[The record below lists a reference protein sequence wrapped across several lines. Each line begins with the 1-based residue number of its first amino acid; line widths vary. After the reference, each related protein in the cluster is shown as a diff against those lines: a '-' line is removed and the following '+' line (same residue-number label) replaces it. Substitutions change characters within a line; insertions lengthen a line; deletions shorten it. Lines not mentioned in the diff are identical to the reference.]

1 MKGRNL
7 ICVTAAVVIAAA
19 CDSDEISAVDRDLDT
34 VRAMTTYNTVAAANA
49 AGYTTW
55 SPDPNVQGSACATDP
70 AGKMGYHLV
79 NVPLRGSAADP
90 ANGDAVIDQN
100 RPEMLLYEK
109 RADGT
114 VRLAGV
120 EYIVFRDAWERV
132 NGANAPPPQ
141 VFGQPLLF
149 SSHSFVTNGPSIP
162 HYELHV
168 WLHSTNPNGMF
179 APWNPAITC

>member
-1 MKGRNL
+1 MKVSSLLLG
-7 ICVTAAVVIAAA
+7 VAVVAAAA
-19 CDSDEISAVDRDLDT
+19 CDSDEISSSERELEA
-34 VRAMTTYNTVAAANA
+34 VRAATTYATVAAANA

-55 SPDPNVQGSACATDP
+55 SPDPTVAGSTCATD
-70 AGKMGYHLV
+70 AQGKMGYHLV

-114 VRLAGV
+114 VRQVGV
-120 EYIVFRDAWERV
+120 EYIVFKDAWERV
-132 NGANAPPPQ
+132 HGPNAAPPK
-141 VFGQPLLF
+141 VFGEPLLF
-149 SSHSFVTNGPSIP
+149 SSHSFVTGGPSIP

-168 WLHSTNPNGMF
+168 WLHSENPNGMF
-179 APWNPAITC
+179 APWHPGITC